1 MGLLGNYS
9 ILHKSPSHY
18 ATGTVG
24 FSDPSNWNKSGLMAS
39 RLFGADLAEFD
50 SMPPGFHAGRAAYPP
65 QKAGRCVTQSA
76 FVFTGAANGAEGLP
90 GSASS
95 TITFIADAIGGL
107 IAGGIASATITFT
120 GSASGAGLAAG
131 SAAGTIVFTGSA
143 TQGAIAW
150 GIADGTITFTGA
162 VQPYALAHG
171 VATTIDTTNMTPQ
184 GVATAVWTAILA
196 EYSGAGNAAA
206 ALSTASSGGVDYGAL
221 SDAVRTELGIELSA
235 IVDVWRRHGLDIA
248 APLTQT
254 TTAITAG
261 DIDLAITG
269 DPDVSVTVTR
279 QP

>member
-1 MGLLGNYS
+1 MGLIGNYS
-9 ILHKSPSHY
+9 LLHKSPSHY

-24 FSDPSNWNKSGLMAS
+24 FSDPANWNKSGIMAS
-39 RLFGADLAEFD
+39 RMFGESLAEYEA
-50 SMPPGFHAGRAAYPP
+50 MPPGFYAGRAVFPP
-65 QKAGRCVTQSA
+65 RIAGRCATVSA
-76 FVFTGAANGAEGLP
+76 FEFSGSASGAEGLP

-107 IAGGIASATITFT
+107 ISGGVANATITFT
-120 GSASGAGLAAG
+120 GSANGAGLAAG

-143 TQGAIAW
+143 QQGAIAW
-150 GIADGTITFTGA
+150 GIADGTITFTGS

-171 VATTIDTTNMTPQ
+171 VATTIDTTSMTPA
-184 GVATAVWTAILA
+184 GVATAVWTAILS
-196 EYSGAGNAAA
+196 EYSSAGNAAA
-206 ALSTASSGGVDYGAL
+206 ALGTASSGGVDYATL
-221 SDAVRTELGIELSA
+221 ADAVRAELGVELA
-235 IVDVWRRHGLDIA
+235 AVLEVWRRHGLDIA

-269 DPDVSVTVTR
+269 DHDVSVTVTR